1 MLARLSKSSV
11 KALGLNFPQGSITAS
26 RSSGASDS
34 DELVI
39 DLDILQFVRPAQD
52 LARLLD
58 GCGRTFAPVWNNIQ
72 NTLSYDVE
80 QWALLLLELEQD
92 YDDEDND
99 EGDLDYTVSGH
110 PELIT
115 HPTIPANTHLGSIPR
130 HQKQNSLHLYGER
143 PPRIQRNSSYI
154 VRTSGVV
161 SSMLI
166 FNECASDPSEN
177 NTQL

>member
-26 RSSGASDS
+26 TSSGASDG

-39 DLDILQFVRPAQD
+39 DLDLLQFVRPVQD

-80 QWALLLLELEQD
+80 QWALLLLELEED
-92 YDDEDND
+92 YDDDGEDD
-99 EGDLDYTVSGH
+99 EGDMDYTVSGH

-115 HPTIPANTHLGSIPR
+115 HPTIPANTPLGGIPR
-130 HQKQNSLHLYGER
+130 HKQKPLHLYGER

-154 VRTSGVV
+154 VRISGVV
-161 SSMLI
+161 SSSLI
-166 FNECASDPSEN
+166 SNEGISDPSEN
-177 NTQL
+177 NTQS